1 MNRCHAH
8 PLRWRHGEVFGFD
21 EGDTNLYEYRREAQ
35 TCSAELSTGLVA
47 ARRVHVAERTD
58 TLLPSRF
65 LSVMVGW
72 VAPSAHVADSYRS
85 GGGQGVA
92 GTLPERRLCLY
103 VRLIML

>member
-1 MNRCHAH
+1 MVRCLALTETLS
-8 PLRWRHGEVFGFD
+8 PMVTVSLTVLSF
-21 EGDTNLYEYRREAQ
+21 EYRREAQ
-35 TCSAELSTGLVA
+35 TCPAELSTGLVA
-47 ARRVHVAERTD
+47 ARRVHVAKRTD
-58 TLLPSRF
+58 TSLLSRF